1 MSANASPNVSANASP
16 CANANVNLSENANAT
31 PYANLSENANATP
44 YANLCVNANATP
56 YATPYAYAN
65 FIILPIPFWHP
76 FGDDLIYYQI
86 AITPLIH
93 FCQIILIHIHQSLT
107 YHSKTN
113 PFKSHQQSA
122 QLQSF
127 DRGYL
132 DLCFFGGGRC
142 WHGYFCF
149 TII

>member
-44 YANLCVNANATP
+44 CANLCVNAN
-56 YATPYAYAN
+56 ATPYAYAN